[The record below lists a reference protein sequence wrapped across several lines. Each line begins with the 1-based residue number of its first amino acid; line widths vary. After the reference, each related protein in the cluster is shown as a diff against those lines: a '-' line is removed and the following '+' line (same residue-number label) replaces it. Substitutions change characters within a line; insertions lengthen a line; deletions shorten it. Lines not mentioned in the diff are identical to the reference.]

1 MKKIMMDILNGME
14 SPDKIINKSTKAVC
28 GVFEREIIVK
38 KSEVSKTKSK
48 LRASGYII
56 IGTGDAGF
64 GRTKIWFN
72 PVGVSL

>member
-1 MKKIMMDILNGME
+1 VGSKWNGE
-14 SPDKIINKSTKAVC
+14 VTNF
-28 GVFEREIIVK
+28 FEREIVVK

-72 PVGVSL
+72 PAGVSL